1 MNQAHLNYVMV
12 LHCHREFADTLD
24 LKLTAKDFITVKDA
38 RLFVF
43 SQF

>member
-12 LHCHREFADTLD
+12 LHCHMEFTDTLD
-24 LKLTAKDFITVKDA
+24 LKLTANDFITVKDA
-38 RLFVF
+38 RLSVF